1 MPPDDDNTGVSAEN
15 PRCHWAK
22 EDQVNCEE
30 SHPDYRHAE
39 SFAEA
44 YEVIASGQTVY
55 DVDGDPVTGLTPPDR
70 ESWSRGPVY
79 EFRTPSGDT
88 DTHDPHSPD
97 CLLIP
102 DFTPVTEEELAE
114 VYRSLGVDT

>member
-1 MPPDDDNTGVSAEN
+1 MPPDWAAEN

-44 YEVIASGQTVY
+44 YEVIASGQAVY
-55 DVDGDPVTGLTPPDR
+55 DVDGDLVTGIVADPPP
-70 ESWSRGPVY
+70 SY
-79 EFRTPSGDT
+79 EFRLPSGNT
-88 DTHDPHSPD
+88 DTHDDPHSPD
-97 CLLIP
+97 CFLIP
-102 DFTPVTEEELAE
+102 DFTPVTDEELAE